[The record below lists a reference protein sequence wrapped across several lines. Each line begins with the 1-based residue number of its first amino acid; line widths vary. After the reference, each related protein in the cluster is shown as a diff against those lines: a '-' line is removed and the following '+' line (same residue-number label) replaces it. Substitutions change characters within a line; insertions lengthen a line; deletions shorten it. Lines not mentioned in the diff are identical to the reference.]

1 MSLKVKL
8 AYKTRMNIN
17 MKSFKNIKLDVK
29 SWRHILKLHTSY
41 FILLTSF
48 FLLLSCKSEFKDNS
62 DKFKVGV
69 FEIPAGDNFVKET
82 IIRKDSIQISKYG
95 DNIDTLSI
103 KWKNNF
109 FYTLKYIN
117 PKNSLQ
123 EDPMFI
129 QINKIKEDSYDFT
142 VKIGFSKFSKKGTIY
157 KVK

>member
-1 MSLKVKL
+1 MLDRKKNKGEILPQSYIL
-8 AYKTRMNIN
+8 
-17 MKSFKNIKLDVK
+17 SFTLPVV
-29 SWRHILKLHTSY
+29 
-41 FILLTSF
+41 F
-48 FLLLSCKSEFKDNS
+48 FLLSFSSCKSEFKDNS
-62 DKFKVGV
+62 DRFKKGT
-69 FEIPAGDNFVKET
+69 FEIPAGDDFVKET

-95 DNIDTLSI
+95 NNVDTLSI

-129 QINKIKEDSYDFT
+129 QINKIRDDSYDFT

-157 KVK
+157 KIK